1 MKKILIPLIGA
12 VCILG
17 RLAGADDSYTHF
29 VESQWAERVVQLT
42 KADGW
47 LTLIGLHFLHEGD
60 NTVGHSAENTII
72 LAAGPA
78 RIGTA
83 SLSAAGEVTFAPAP
97 AAEVQIDGQPAHA
110 GKLRPAESGGKPSL
124 VSSGTV
130 SFFVIERGGRKALR
144 VRDSAAERRTHFLG
158 IDHFPVDPSWRIEA
172 DWIPF
177 AEPRRIP
184 IADVIGNTSDET
196 TPGKAVFQRDGRTY
210 ELWPIVDAP
219 DKTLFFIFSDSAG
232 GGATYMMRF
241 LDAEPPKDGKVVL
254 DFNLATNP
262 PCAFTPFATC
272 PLPPGQN
279 HLPIAV
285 TAGEKIYRGAQ
296 E

>member
-1 MKKILIPLIGA
+1 MNRITILLFGA
-12 VCILG
+12 ACTLG
-17 RLAGADDSYTHF
+17 YSAGTNDRYTQS
-29 VESQWAERVVQLT
+29 VESQWAVRVAQLT

-47 LTLIGLHFLHEGD
+47 LTLIGLHFLKEGD
-60 NTVGHSAENTII
+60 NTVGRAPENTIV

-78 RIGTA
+78 RIGTV
-83 SLSAAGEVTFAPAP
+83 SLSSAGEASFTPAP
-97 AAEVQIDGQPAHA
+97 AVDVQIDGKPALA
-110 GKLRPAESGGKPSL
+110 GKLTEADSGGKRSI

-144 VRDSAAERRTHFLG
+144 VRDNATERRRHFLG
-158 IDHFPVDPSWRIEA
+158 IDHFPIDSSWRVEA

-177 AEPRRIP
+177 AESRQIP
-184 IADVIGNTSDET
+184 ITNIIGNTSNET
-196 TPGKAVFQRDGRTY
+196 TPGKAVFRRAGKTY
-210 ELWPIVDAP
+210 ELWPLFDGP
-219 DKTLFFIFSDSAG
+219 EKTLFFIFSDATS
-232 GGATYMMRF
+232 GGATYTMRF

-272 PLPPGQN
+272 PLPPRQN
-279 HLPIAV
+279 RLPIPV
-285 TAGEKIYRGAQ
+285 EAGERVYRGAH